1 MDVDKLALAHPPQGQ
16 NGQRNEGNED
26 EAQGAIGVNGP
37 AQQQAEPAKVS
48 VAESGIR
55 GAEGTEDTEE
65 ECRQES
71 NDEAVDKS
79 TERGTTAAAGGIAIN
94 ACCTAGEEV
103 RHQTGQNQR
112 NAKGWIEPGRQD
124 GEADKSAEEGRNESD
139 EHCVLGIRKDDGGIQ
154 CRDRAGHHLGCDA
167 LESRHELAQDGADAK
182 QDDGHGYAKLESLG
196 HGLHQEIAHIS
207 GAIWKGREGFL
218 GTGASNEEHGEDH
231 VHQRHG

>member
-1 MDVDKLALAHPPQGQ
+1 MVYTSGWNWRTFGWQNLRVLCGCARGSGRAGCTAGCGGIGVAGGGRTVGSGVPVDVDKLALAHPPQGQ

-55 GAEGTEDTEE
+55 GAEGTKDTEE

-112 NAKGWIEPGRQD
+112 NAKGWICLLYTSD
-124 GEADKSAEEGRNESD
+124 AADE
-139 EHCVLGIRKDDGGIQ
+139 
-154 CRDRAGHHLGCDA
+154 
-167 LESRHELAQDGADAK
+167 
-182 QDDGHGYAKLESLG
+182 
-196 HGLHQEIAHIS
+196 
-207 GAIWKGREGFL
+207 
-218 GTGASNEEHGEDH
+218 
-231 VHQRHG
+231 